1 MRRLPFGLMNS
12 GAMKDKPINFTSLGI
27 GSHSRALRRR
37 VSRDVFTINQ
47 GLVTP
52 DISTSI
58 VSPAVLKVNEKNIN
72 NTENTFTVV
81 LNSKPVALATVEMT
95 VADTTEATT
104 IPQRLHF
111 NDKNWNVP
119 RTVTVKGISDD
130 LFDKTINT
138 QVSISVLTGND
149 IKTLPIEVTDSDIQ
163 EVIVTGTTNST
174 IVGDEG
180 TVTTQTIRMKLKFEP
195 TENMTYDIVSNDN
208 VLVTLDK
215 SQVVY
220 TPENWNVEQE
230 LVVTINKPD
239 DGVADGDVSVEI
251 TLTNVENSTSIA
263 PIKVIYVVIRD
274 DESLAANI
282 SYVDDFFYEDGSITI
297 DVSLNAE
304 PISNVDLS
312 VVPTQSSRVLS
323 ITPLTFTTTD
333 WDTPQQITLSGVN
346 NDVFNSPETIDLSFS
361 FTSGGGG
368 ENNVS
373 YDYQEKR
380 TFTMYDASKAIFVE
394 SNSLT
399 ITEGLTESFD
409 ISLSTRPVGNNTL
422 TFSTSS
428 SHIGSI
434 SSIVFDATNW
444 SNIQTIAIPT
454 IASNYAID
462 QYDTL
467 VISSD
472 VAGFDD
478 VSIPITIS
486 NTTVADMTLSVSDIS
501 VNEAGVAT
509 FEVSLTSKPVNAVT
523 LDLTLNNGTNFS
535 IDKSQLV
542 FNSNT
547 AIGTTQT
554 VTLSGIE
561 DSDATGNIDST
572 IDIVVNGSS
581 SSEYTSVSSKTV
593 NITLVDNEPVA

>member
-58 VSPAVLKVNEKNIN
+58 VSPALLKVNEKNIN

-119 RTVTVKGISDD
+119 RTVTVKGISDN

-195 TENMTYDIVSNDN
+195 TENMTYNIVSNN
-208 VLVTLDK
+208 GLVTLDK

-282 SYVDDFFYEDGSITI
+282 SYADDFFYEDGSITI

-304 PISNVDLS
+304 PISNVVLS
-312 VVPTQSSRVLS
+312 VDPTQSSRVSS

-333 WDTPQQITLSGVN
+333 WATPQQITLSGVN

-368 ENNVS
+368 ANNVS

-422 TFSTSS
+422 TFSSG
-428 SHIGSI
+428 SHIGNIASI
-434 SSIVFDATNW
+434 IFDNTNW
-444 SNIQTIAIPT
+444 SNNQTIAIPT
-454 IASNYAID
+454 IVSDYAVN
-462 QYDTL
+462 QNDTL

-472 VAGFDD
+472 VAGFDT
-478 VSIPITIS
+478 VSIPIIIT

-501 VNEAGVAT
+501 VNEAGSAT

-523 LDLTLNNGTNFS
+523 LDLTLNNTTNFS

-572 IDIVVNGSS
+572 IDIAVNGSS
-581 SSEYTSVSSKTV
+581 SSEYNGVSSKTV
-593 NITLVDNEPVA
+593 NITLVDNDPVA

>member
-95 VADTTEATT
+95 VADATEATT

-149 IKTLPIEVTDSDIQ
+149 VKTLPIEVTDSDIQ

-180 TVTTQTIRMKLKFEP
+180 TVTTQTIKMKLKFEP
-195 TENMTYDIVSNDN
+195 TENMTYNIASNN
-208 VLVTLDK
+208 GLVTLDK

-282 SYVDDFFYEDGSITI
+282 SYANDFFYEDGSITI
-297 DVSLNAE
+297 DVLLNAE
-304 PISNVDLS
+304 PISNVVLS
-312 VVPTQSSRVLS
+312 VDPTQSSRVSS

-346 NDVFNSPETIDLSFS
+346 NGIFNVPETIDLSFS

-368 ENNVS
+368 ANNVS

-409 ISLSTRPVGNNTL
+409 ISLSTRPVGINTL

-434 SSIVFDATNW
+434 SSIVFDTTNL

-454 IASNYAID
+454 IVSDYAVT
-462 QYDTL
+462 QNDTL

-478 VSIPITIS
+478 VSIPIIIT

-547 AIGTTQT
+547 DIGTTQT

-581 SSEYTSVSSKTV
+581 SSEYNGVSSKTV

>member
-1 MRRLPFGLMNS
+1 MRSLPFGLMNS

-37 VSRDVFTINQ
+37 VSRDVFTINN

-58 VSPAVLKVNEKNIN
+58 VSPATLKVNEKNIN
-72 NTENTFTVV
+72 NTDNTFTVV
-81 LNSKPVALATVEMT
+81 LNSKPLAMATVEMV

-111 NDKNWNVP
+111 TDRNWNVP
-119 RTVTVKGISDD
+119 KTVSVKGLSDN

-149 IKTLPIEVTDSDIQ
+149 VKTLPIEITDSEIQ

-180 TVTTQTIRMKLKFEP
+180 SVTTQTIKMKLKFEP
-195 TENMTYDIVSNDN
+195 TENMTYNIASNN
-208 VLVTLDK
+208 GLVTLDK
-215 SQVVY
+215 SSVIY
-220 TPENWNVEQE
+220 TPENWDIDQE
-230 LVVTINKPD
+230 LVVTINKPN

-251 TLTNVENSTSIA
+251 TLTNVENNTSIA

-274 DESLAANI
+274 DESLAATI
-282 SYVDDFFYEDGSITI
+282 SYADNFFYEDGSIAI

-304 PISNVDLS
+304 PVNNVVLS
-312 VVPTQSSRVLS
+312 VIPTQSSRVSS
-323 ITPLTFTTTD
+323 IVPLTFTTTD
-333 WDTPQQITLSGVN
+333 WATPQQITLYGVN
-346 NDVFNSPETIDLSFS
+346 NGIFNTPETIDLSFS

-368 ENNVS
+368 ANNVS

-380 TFTMYDASKAIFVE
+380 TLTMYDASKGIFVE
-394 SNSLT
+394 SNSLI

-422 TFSTSS
+422 SFTTSS

-462 QYDTL
+462 QNDTL

-472 VAGFDD
+472 IAGFDD
-478 VSIPITIS
+478 VSIPIIIS
-486 NTTVADMTLSVSDIS
+486 NTTVADMMLSVSDIS

-509 FEVSLTSKPVNAVT
+509 FEVSLTSKPVNTVT

-547 AIGTTQT
+547 VIGITQT

-581 SSEYTSVSSKTV
+581 SSEYIGVSSKTV
-593 NITLVDNEPVA
+593 NITLVDNDPVA

>member
-58 VSPAVLKVNEKNIN
+58 VSPALLKVNEKNIN
-72 NTENTFTVV
+72 NTDNTFTVV

-119 RTVTVKGISDD
+119 RTVTVQGISDN

-149 IKTLPIEVTDSDIQ
+149 VKTLPIEITDSDIQ

-180 TVTTQTIRMKLKFEP
+180 SITTQTVRMKLKFEP
-195 TENMTYDIVSNDN
+195 TENMTYNIASNN
-208 VLVTLDK
+208 GLVTLDK

-263 PIKVIYVVIRD
+263 PIKIIYVVIRD

-282 SYVDDFFYEDGSITI
+282 SYANDFFYEDGSITI
-297 DVSLNAE
+297 DVSLNAI
-304 PISNVDLS
+304 PVSNVDLS
-312 VVPTQSSRVLS
+312 VVPTQSGRVLP
-323 ITPLTFTTTD
+323 ITPLTFTTGD

-346 NDVFNSPETIDLSFS
+346 NNVFNAPETIDLSFS

-368 ENNVS
+368 ANNVS

-409 ISLSTRPVGNNTL
+409 ISLSTRPIGNNTL
-422 TFSTSS
+422 TFSSG

-434 SSIVFDATNW
+434 AEIIFDTTNW

-454 IASNYAID
+454 IVSDYAVN
-462 QYDTL
+462 QNDTL

-478 VSIPITIS
+478 VSIPITIT

-572 IDIVVNGSS
+572 IDIAVNGSS
-581 SSEYTSVSSKTV
+581 SSEYIGVSSKTV

>member
-1 MRRLPFGLMNS
+1 MRSLPFGLMNS

-37 VSRDVFTINQ
+37 VSRDVFTINN

-58 VSPAVLKVNEKNIN
+58 VSPATLKVNEKNIN
-72 NTENTFTVV
+72 NTDNTFTVV
-81 LNSKPVALATVEMT
+81 LNSKPLAMATVEMV

-111 NDKNWNVP
+111 TDRNWNVP
-119 RTVTVKGISDD
+119 KTVSVKGLSDN

-149 IKTLPIEVTDSDIQ
+149 VKTLPIEITDSEIQ

-180 TVTTQTIRMKLKFEP
+180 SVTTQTIKMKLKFEP
-195 TENMTYDIVSNDN
+195 TENMTYNIASNN
-208 VLVTLDK
+208 GLVTLDK
-215 SQVVY
+215 SSVIY
-220 TPENWNVEQE
+220 TPENWNIEQD
-230 LVVTINKPD
+230 LVVTINKPN

-251 TLTNVENSTSIA
+251 TLTNVENNTSIA

-274 DESLAANI
+274 DESLVANI
-282 SYVDDFFYEDGSITI
+282 SYADNFFYEDGSMTI

-304 PISNVDLS
+304 PVNNVVLS
-312 VVPTQSSRVLS
+312 VVPTQSSRVSS

-333 WDTPQQITLSGVN
+333 WATPQQITLSGVN
-346 NDVFNSPETIDLSFS
+346 NGIFNTPETIDISFS

-368 ENNVS
+368 ANNVS

-380 TFTMYDASKAIFVE
+380 TLTMYDASKGIFVE

-462 QYDTL
+462 QNDTL

-486 NTTVADMTLSVSDIS
+486 NTTVADMMLSVSDIS

-509 FEVSLTSKPVNAVT
+509 FEVSLTSKPVNDVT

-547 AIGTTQT
+547 VIGITQT

-561 DSDATGNIDST
+561 DSDSTGNIDST

-581 SSEYTSVSSKTV
+581 SSEYNGVSSKTV

>member
-58 VSPAVLKVNEKNIN
+58 VSPALLKVKEKNIN

-119 RTVTVKGISDD
+119 RTVTVKGISDN

-195 TENMTYDIVSNDN
+195 TENMTYNIVSNN
-208 VLVTLDK
+208 GLVTLDK

-282 SYVDDFFYEDGSITI
+282 SYADDFFYEDGSITI

-304 PISNVDLS
+304 PISNVVLS
-312 VVPTQSSRVLS
+312 VDPTQSSRVSS

-333 WDTPQQITLSGVN
+333 WATPQQITLSGVN

-368 ENNVS
+368 ANNVS

-422 TFSTSS
+422 TFSSG
-428 SHIGSI
+428 SHIGNIASI
-434 SSIVFDATNW
+434 IFDTTNW
-444 SNIQTIAIPT
+444 SNNQTIAIPT
-454 IASNYAID
+454 IVSDYAVN
-462 QYDTL
+462 QNDTL

-472 VAGFDD
+472 VAGFDT
-478 VSIPITIS
+478 VSIPIIIT

-501 VNEAGVAT
+501 VNEAGSAT

-523 LDLTLNNGTNFS
+523 LDLTLNNTTNFS

-572 IDIVVNGSS
+572 IDIAVNGSS
-581 SSEYTSVSSKTV
+581 SSEYNGVSSKTV

>member
-58 VSPAVLKVNEKNIN
+58 VSPALLKVNEKNIN

-119 RTVTVKGISDD
+119 RTVTVKGISDN

-180 TVTTQTIRMKLKFEP
+180 TETTQTIRMKLKFEP
-195 TENMTYDIVSNDN
+195 TENMTYSIVSNN
-208 VLVTLDK
+208 GLVTLDK
-215 SQVVY
+215 TQVVY

-282 SYVDDFFYEDGSITI
+282 SYADEFFYEDGSITI

-304 PISNVDLS
+304 PISNVVLS
-312 VVPTQSSRVLS
+312 VDPTQSSRVSS

-333 WDTPQQITLSGVN
+333 WATPQQITLSGVN

-368 ENNVS
+368 ANNVS

-422 TFSTSS
+422 TFSSG
-428 SHIGSI
+428 SHIGNIASI
-434 SSIVFDATNW
+434 IFDTTNW
-444 SNIQTIAIPT
+444 SNNQTIAIPT
-454 IASNYAID
+454 IVSDYAVN
-462 QYDTL
+462 QNDTL

-472 VAGFDD
+472 VAGFDT
-478 VSIPITIS
+478 VSIPIIIT

-501 VNEAGVAT
+501 VNEAGSAT

-523 LDLTLNNGTNFS
+523 LDLTLNNTTNFS

-572 IDIVVNGSS
+572 IDIAVNGSS
-581 SSEYTSVSSKTV
+581 SSEYNGVSSKTV
-593 NITLVDNEPVA
+593 NITLVDNDPVA

>member
-1 MRRLPFGLMNS
+1 
-12 GAMKDKPINFTSLGI
+12 
-27 GSHSRALRRR
+27 
-37 VSRDVFTINQ
+37 
-47 GLVTP
+47 
-52 DISTSI
+52 
-58 VSPAVLKVNEKNIN
+58 
-72 NTENTFTVV
+72 
-81 LNSKPVALATVEMT
+81 
-95 VADTTEATT
+95 
-104 IPQRLHF
+104 
-111 NDKNWNVP
+111 
-119 RTVTVKGISDD
+119 
-130 LFDKTINT
+130 
-138 QVSISVLTGND
+138 
-149 IKTLPIEVTDSDIQ
+149 
-163 EVIVTGTTNST
+163 
-174 IVGDEG
+174 
-180 TVTTQTIRMKLKFEP
+180 MKLKFEP
-195 TENMTYDIVSNDN
+195 IENMTYNIASNN
-208 VLVTLDK
+208 GLVTLDK
-215 SQVVY
+215 NQVVY
-220 TPENWNVEQE
+220 TTENWNVEQE

-263 PIKVIYVVIRD
+263 PIKIIYVVIRD

-282 SYVDDFFYEDGSITI
+282 SYADDFFYEDGSITI

-304 PISNVDLS
+304 PISNVVLS
-312 VVPTQSSRVLS
+312 VDPTQSSRVSS
-323 ITPLTFTTTD
+323 ITPLTFTKTD
-333 WDTPQQITLSGVN
+333 WATPQQITLSGVN

-368 ENNVS
+368 ANNVS

-434 SSIVFDATNW
+434 SSIVFDTTNW

-454 IASNYAID
+454 IVSDYAVT
-462 QYDTL
+462 QNDTL

-472 VAGFDD
+472 IAGFND
-478 VSIPITIS
+478 VSIPIIIT

-523 LDLTLNNGTNFS
+523 LDLTLNNDTNFS

-581 SSEYTSVSSKTV
+581 SSEYIGVSSKTV
-593 NITLVDNEPVA
+593 NITLVDNVPVA